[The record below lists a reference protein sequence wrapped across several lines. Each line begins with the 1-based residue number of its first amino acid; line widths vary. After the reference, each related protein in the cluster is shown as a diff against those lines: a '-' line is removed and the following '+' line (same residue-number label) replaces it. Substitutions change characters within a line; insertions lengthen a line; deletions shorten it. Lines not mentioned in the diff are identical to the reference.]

1 MISEYAKTPFD
12 KASAL
17 KREEFC
23 DSSSGRKLS
32 RVHGVAAF
40 GGFNS
45 NKYNKFIGNNDEIK
59 KELVFDNKASIG
71 SSNSE
76 IRWEF
81 EGINAPY
88 WAMKIRL
95 VDRFIYI
102 FYFYKFFG

>member
-32 RVHGVAAF
+32 GIQGVAPF

-45 NKYNKFIGNNDEIK
+45 NKYKKFIGHSDEVK
-59 KELVFDNKASIG
+59 K
-71 SSNSE
+71 
-76 IRWEF
+76 
-81 EGINAPY
+81 
-88 WAMKIRL
+88 
-95 VDRFIYI
+95 
-102 FYFYKFFG
+102 